1 VAGAIE
7 GPDGEDLVV
16 LTPGGGDGDEIEI
29 ETGVARCRLAGEV
42 LWTRLNG
49 GRPSRLLAV
58 DTRRLALDGEPLIDR
73 PTTHPARSAPAPE
86 HLDWLELPSTHE
98 GGSWAGLAGGTGEGG
113 LPLPRGSREAAEHA
127 RGKPRRVGSRR
138 QAGPRSGG
146 PF

>member
-1 VAGAIE
+1 VAGAALAVAIE

-86 HLDWLELPSTHE
+86 HLDWLEHPSTHE
-98 GGSWAGLAGGTGEGG
+98 GGSWAG
-113 LPLPRGSREAAEHA
+113 
-127 RGKPRRVGSRR
+127 
-138 QAGPRSGG
+138 G